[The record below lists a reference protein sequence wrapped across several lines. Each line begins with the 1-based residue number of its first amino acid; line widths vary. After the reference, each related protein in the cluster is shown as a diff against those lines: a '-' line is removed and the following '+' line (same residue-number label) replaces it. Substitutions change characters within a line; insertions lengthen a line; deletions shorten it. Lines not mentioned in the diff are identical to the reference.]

1 MQQRLAIV
9 TVLLDPRK
17 TSWIKSY
24 RIFADGTFVKKCHA
38 LFPIFRKKQKFSSFF
53 VVDPYTANHAL
64 LCMAATSMI
73 RLMISAEN
81 YDRKLQSEVGLGF
94 NGKHESGGS
103 QQFH

>member
-17 TSWIKSY
+17 TFWIKSY
-24 RIFADGTFVKKCHA
+24 RIFADGTFVKKCPT
-38 LFPIFRKKQKFSSFF
+38 LFPFFRKSKSSVRFLSLT
-53 VVDPYTANHAL
+53 PTANHAL

-73 RLMISAEN
+73 RLIISAEN
-81 YDRKLQSEVGLGF
+81 YDRKLQSGVGLAF

-103 QQFH
+103 QKLL